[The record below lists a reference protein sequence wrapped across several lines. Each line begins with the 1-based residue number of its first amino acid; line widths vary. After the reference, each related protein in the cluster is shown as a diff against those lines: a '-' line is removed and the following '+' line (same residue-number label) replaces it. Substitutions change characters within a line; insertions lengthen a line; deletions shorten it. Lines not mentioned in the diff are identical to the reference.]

1 MGWAKDGTPEFRVH
15 GRDRLSLPPMSEP
28 RGTDASARSD
38 GADPASDARALHDA
52 CISESELERVAAFE
66 RLGQMFHRMLWPRVS
81 RDPRLHHLA
90 RDCAQDALVKVWEH
104 LDEERGPDDPD
115 RFIGW
120 ATRIA
125 TNTLLDELRRLQ
137 PVTRVHRS
145 KRVALSQQVRM
156 DVAATEEGR
165 TLAERLADED
175 APDAEHRLAYQEI
188 HALLSEIHHV
198 RSVSENS
205 RTVLLKG
212 FLEGWEDEE
221 LARHLETSRRNVHVI
236 RCRDLA
242 KLRADPAFMDRLR
255 PYYDAVV
262 EEPEVSEGVGTEER

>member
-1 MGWAKDGTPEFRVH
+1 MNQTSGAGGD
-15 GRDRLSLPPMSEP
+15 
-28 RGTDASARSD
+28 SARD
-38 GADPASDARALHDA
+38 EGGGVAGEARALHDA
-52 CISESELERVAAFE
+52 CISNQEMDRVAAFE
-66 RLGQMFHRMLWPRVS
+66 RLGQMFHRMLWPKVA
-81 RDPRLHHLA
+81 RDPRLQHLA

-104 LDEERGPDDPD
+104 LDEGRGPDDPE

-120 ATRIA
+120 ASRIA

-145 KRVALSQQVRM
+145 KRVALSQQLRL
-156 DVAATEEGR
+156 DVAATEDGR
-165 TLAERLADED
+165 PLSERLADEEL
-175 APDAEHRLAYQEI
+175 PDADHQLAYEEI
-188 HALLSEIHHV
+188 HALLAEIHHV

-221 LARHLETSRRNVHVI
+221 LAEHLNTSRRNVHVI

-242 KLRADPAFMDRLR
+242 KLRQDPSFMERLR
-255 PYYDAVV
+255 PYYDAI
-262 EEPEVSEGVGTEER
+262 EDDLPASEASLGGPS

>member
-1 MGWAKDGTPEFRVH
+1 MNEKSGAG
-15 GRDRLSLPPMSEP
+15 
-28 RGTDASARSD
+28 ASAQDD
-38 GADPASDARALHDA
+38 GAGHAGEARALHDA
-52 CISESELERVAAFE
+52 CISPSELERVAAFE
-66 RLGQMFHRMLWPRVS
+66 RLGQMFYRMLWPRVA
-81 RDPRLHHLA
+81 RDPRLQHLA
-90 RDCAQDALVKVWEH
+90 VDCAQDALVKVWEH
-104 LDEERGPDDPD
+104 LDEDRGPDDPE

-145 KRVALSQQVRM
+145 KRVALSQQLRM
-156 DVAATEEGR
+156 DVAATEAGR
-165 TLAERLADED
+165 PLSERLADENV
-175 APDAEHRLAYQEI
+175 PDADHRLAYQEI

-221 LARHLETSRRNVHVI
+221 LAEHLDTSRRNVHVI

-242 KLRADPAFMDRLR
+242 KLRSDPSFMDRLR
-255 PYYDAVV
+255 PYYDAIEDDASVHA
-262 EEPEVSEGVGTEER
+262 PESGQGGAS